1 MYATSSTAIGVDS
14 CGIFL
19 PAILFFRQKRNK
31 INQTTFSSHLASKI
45 FFFNSLMQIFFCA
58 QVCFIVY
65 FILDCSNLSD
75 LKLFSIYKII
85 YSRATQESKEEELLC
100 CHETEMGTN
109 GVGGKNYFIPKQM
122 SFLFKYETNFCLF
135 SLCALL
141 TAQTD
146 RPIHGGQ
153 NGQKE
158 SF

>member
-1 MYATSSTAIGVDS
+1 MWHFSPSNT
-14 CGIFL
+14 FL
-19 PAILFFRQKRNK
+19 QTKEKQNKSNNFFF
-31 INQTTFSSHLASKI
+31 TFSIKDF
-45 FFFNSLMQIFFCA
+45 FFFNSLMQRFFCA

-65 FILDCSNLSD
+65 FTLDCSNLSD